1 VHLGVCKAHQTGP
14 NASLLLLSTKSHL
27 HICCSHPTPPALP
40 TWAPLLLSPCQ
51 GEAEDW
57 FAEHTFRNA
66 RCYVPSCYKCA
77 HLINC
82 RTNLTS
88 SYCNL
93 YAQME
98 LSSFCMLTL
107 FQLPVPAQK
116 GLHSWLLQRN
126 SRNRRKSGKLQYE
139 HRRKKE
145 KDPLVKS
152 IEVRWFIPLAN
163 HLLNLQNRLLKWDL
177 GSWKESSCATATLLP
192 FCLEHH
198 LQSSQLNLQF
208 LPHYWS

>member
-1 VHLGVCKAHQTGP
+1 MQSTSDWAQCIPPAPEHQISSP
-14 NASLLLLSTKSHL
+14 YLLQPLHSSSSASLGST
-27 HICCSHPTPPALP
+27 
-40 TWAPLLLSPCQ
+40 APLSLPGRGWGLICRAHLQ
-51 GEAEDW
+51 KC
-57 FAEHTFRNA
+57 TC
-66 RCYVPSCYKCA
+66 CYVPSCYKCA

-82 RTNLTS
+82 RTNLTC

-98 LSSFCMLTL
+98 LSSFCVLTL

-126 SRNRRKSGKLQYE
+126 SRNRRKRGKLPYE
-139 HRRKKE
+139 HMRKKE

-192 FCLEHH
+192 FCLKHH